1 MDGVKP
7 ENPAHPFSGEVAAK
21 ACAAAAVAARGHI
34 RGLCECVEATTRI
47 QSRDSRRVVCTQLN
61 GLMAANHHENHN
73 IKKLRELALSDQF
86 PWIPLVIQQVATAKA
101 RD

>member
-73 IKKLRELALSDQF
+73 IKNCPSSLSLTSF
-86 PWIPLVIQQVATAKA
+86 PGSP
-101 RD
+101 